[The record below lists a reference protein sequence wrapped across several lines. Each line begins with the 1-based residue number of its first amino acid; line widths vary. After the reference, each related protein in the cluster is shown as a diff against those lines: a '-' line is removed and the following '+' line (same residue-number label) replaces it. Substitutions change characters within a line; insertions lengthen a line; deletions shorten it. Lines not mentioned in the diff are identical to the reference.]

1 MAIDL
6 KSLKI
11 SLASKVRRLAGELT
25 LPGDKRQLIRDLFSA
40 DERKQTEA
48 AVEIGK
54 TGDVRLLAMMQFY
67 LQDDFL
73 DELLLH
79 FSGKG
84 YHYEF
89 AQKRMIKF
97 YSLMAA
103 SNMLM
108 DAQFFDS
115 VVAAIRNS
123 AEGPEERCDLIY
135 MMGSVFEEFG
145 HEIHSRD
152 AAFVSQKIG
161 NLFVRAL
168 LELLSMQAESEE
180 VKVASAMS
188 LKKTIQNPSISTDL
202 DPQLAKAVFGKLQEY
217 GDVAQ

>member
-11 SLASKVRRLAGELT
+11 SLASKVRRLAGEIT
-25 LPGDKRQLIRDLFSA
+25 LPSDKRQLLRDLFSA
-40 DERKQTEA
+40 DERRQTEA

-54 TGDVRLLAMMQFY
+54 TLDVRLLAMMQFY

-73 DELLLH
+73 DELMLH
-79 FSGKG
+79 FSGKE

-115 VVAAIRNS
+115 VVAAIRDPS
-123 AEGPEERCDLIY
+123 EGPEERCDLIC

-145 HEIHSRD
+145 RDIHSRD

-168 LELLSMQAESEE
+168 LELLGAQAEPDE

-188 LKKTIQNPSISTDL
+188 LKKTVQNPSISTGL
-202 DPQLAKAVFGKLQEY
+202 DAQLAKEVFGKLQEY
-217 GDVAQ
+217 GEVV